1 MPQASYQTGRST
13 TAGRVATSRR
23 RAPSGS
29 SRTTG
34 APLVGAMFQVG
45 SSFGTGPFVSNRRAN
60 ASAGK
65 KLAYRPHITR
75 IWDWLAD

>member
-1 MPQASYQTGRST
+1 
-13 TAGRVATSRR
+13 
-23 RAPSGS
+23 
-29 SRTTG
+29 
-34 APLVGAMFQVG
+34 MFQVG